1 MTSSDLE
8 KSRNHKTVRTLL
20 DINVY
25 YLNLPVIKRMNTIV
39 NSKKKVFFLIS
50 ILNVAKSHC
59 CAKLFSLIISF
70 QTLKIIINFFWTI
83 QFNNRVKLHVQDFHN
98 LSIVKICLYYLW
110 FIFQLI
116 YFRHFLAVLWFW
128 CIFVATVL
136 KSISP
141 FEENKLYTITLK
153 IIFLCRQIQ
162 TSKFPS
168 TVFTEI

>member
-1 MTSSDLE
+1 MVYTKCSD
-8 KSRNHKTVRTLL
+8 RHTDRQ
-20 DINVY
+20 
-25 YLNLPVIKRMNTIV
+25 
-39 NSKKKVFFLIS
+39 KVFRGADRRRVALQKSYQNCLYELIF
-50 ILNVAKSHC
+50 LNVAKSHC

-70 QTLKIIINFFWTI
+70 QTLKIIIIFFWTI

-153 IIFLCRQIQ
+153 IFVDKTRRRNSPAQYSQKYNIFWA
-162 TSKFPS
+162 T
-168 TVFTEI
+168 